1 MRLTGLIPG
10 NMMGFLVQS
19 VVARCVADRDGGRRL
34 RMGKGEAS
42 EYEIRNRAA
51 WIRMNRPES
60 RNALSTELLGELS
73 RHLRTAMDDP
83 GVRVVV
89 LTGSGSAFCAGA
101 DLKSRGVGVAGKTS
115 ESDFVEILKQM
126 REGPKPVICAVNG
139 HAFGG
144 GIGLVAA
151 ADIAIAVRGA
161 KFAFSEVRI
170 GVIPAIISVVVL
182 PKLGEHHAM
191 RLFLTGERFSAV
203 EALGYGL
210 VHRVVEDCD
219 LESAVRAE
227 IDAIAKGA
235 PNAVAAAKRL
245 VREIPRLAP
254 DDAYAVATEK
264 IAELFASAEAAEG
277 LAAFAQKRPPSW
289 IEAADDET

>member
-1 MRLTGLIPG
+1 
-10 NMMGFLVQS
+10 
-19 VVARCVADRDGGRRL
+19 
-34 RMGKGEAS
+34 MGKGEAS

-51 WIRMNRPES
+51 WIRLNRPES
-60 RNALSTELLGELS
+60 RNALSMELLAELS
-73 RHLRTAMDDP
+73 RHLRTAMGDP

-89 LTGSGSAFCAGA
+89 LTGTGKAFCAGA
-101 DLKSRGVGVAGKTS
+101 DLKSQGSGVADGKS
-115 ESDFVEILKQM
+115 KNDFVEILKQM

-151 ADIAIAVRGA
+151 ADIALAVRGA
-161 KFAFSEVRI
+161 KFAFSEVRL
-170 GVIPAIISVVVL
+170 GVIPANISVDVL

-191 RLFLTGERFSAV
+191 RLFVTGERFSAA

-219 LESAVRAE
+219 LESAVQME

-245 VREIPRLAP
+245 VREIPRLEP
-254 DDAYAVATEK
+254 DDAYAVAAEK
-264 IAELFASAEAAEG
+264 IAKLFASAEAAEG
-277 LAAFAQKRPPSW
+277 LAAFVQKRPPSW
-289 IEAADDET
+289 VEADGDES

>member
-1 MRLTGLIPG
+1 
-10 NMMGFLVQS
+10 
-19 VVARCVADRDGGRRL
+19 
-34 RMGKGEAS
+34 MGKGEAS

-51 WIRMNRPES
+51 WIRLNRPES
-60 RNALSTELLGELS
+60 RNALSMELLAELS
-73 RHLRTAMDDP
+73 RHLRTAMGDP

-89 LTGSGSAFCAGA
+89 LTGTGKAFCAGA
-101 DLKSRGVGVAGKTS
+101 DLKSQGSGVADGKS
-115 ESDFVEILKQM
+115 KNDFVEILKQM

-161 KFAFSEVRI
+161 KFAFSEVRL

-191 RLFLTGERFSAV
+191 RLFVTGERFSAA

-219 LESAVRAE
+219 LESAVQAE
-227 IDAIAKGA
+227 VDAIAKGA

-245 VREIPRLAP
+245 VREIPRLEP
-254 DDAYAVATEK
+254 DDAYAVAAEK
-264 IAELFASAEAAEG
+264 IAKLFASAEAAEG

-289 IEAADDET
+289 VEADGDEN